1 MLEQWEPMMTG
12 DEGEDGDA
20 EAVVALAGV
29 GCWVVVA
36 VVAVMLVLLLLRG
49 LRPGRGGGSGGTSG
63 RTRKLFFKR
72 LLFLLRLLC
81 ITAPRTRLYCI
92 IIIIVVSVLLLF
104 CFCFF
109 TSATSMAMR
118 IWTYLR

>member
-1 MLEQWEPMMTG
+1 MTG

-81 ITAPRTRLYCI
+81 ISGRSRTCLYCI

-118 IWTYLR
+118 ISTYLR